1 MKKAPATGQG
11 LGRVRNMDTL
21 FLIICYVLVI
31 GSWSLLWSIYTGDPL
46 YIWHRQ
52 IKFVKKIYNHF
63 YENWKNYK

>member
-1 MKKAPATGQG
+1 MKKAPAMGQA

-46 YIWHRQ
+46 YAWRKPIE
-52 IKFVKKIYNHF
+52 IIKKIEKRF
-63 YENWKNYK
+63 KVKS

>member
-1 MKKAPATGQG
+1 
-11 LGRVRNMDTL
+11 MDTL

-52 IKFVKKIYNHF
+52 IKFVKRYTIIFMKIGKITNKSGVDSSARIAYS
-63 YENWKNYK
+63 